1 MRTRAAQMILTVSAL
16 VVGVVQPAFNGLTM
30 LCLGMLGVV
39 WYLELR
45 LQASRTAA
53 AAPSEGAAAGREA
66 A

>member
-1 MRTRAAQMILTVSAL
+1 MILTASAL
-16 VVGVVQPAFNGLTM
+16 VVGVVQPAVNGLTM

-45 LQASRTAA
+45 LQASRAA
-53 AAPSEGAAAGREA
+53 AGSSAEGAAEGREA